1 MLLDLSNYQHQDD
14 QGKTTI
20 PYKNFQPI
28 SSTRTLLSEIVKKV
42 NLFYKKV
49 ANSYDKASFA
59 LCSKTVGRFVQSVT
73 ALLMAAT
80 MCVLLS
86 VCVDQ
91 WEKSTVC
98 SDQSNRG
105 PKNYDEEEMWT
116 FGNGRHRRG
125 RCKNKTMVKS
135 VQLGKLLALTIL
147 RIYAL

>member
-1 MLLDLSNYQHQDD
+1 MLLDLSNYQHHDD
-14 QGKTTI
+14 QGKITI

-49 ANSYDKASFA
+49 AHSYDKASFA
-59 LCSKTVGRFVQSVT
+59 LCAKTVGRFVQSVT

-91 WEKSTVC
+91 
-98 SDQSNRG
+98 
-105 PKNYDEEEMWT
+105 
-116 FGNGRHRRG
+116 
-125 RCKNKTMVKS
+125 
-135 VQLGKLLALTIL
+135 
-147 RIYAL
+147 